1 MSYNIEKISN
11 MRIHELRDFARS
23 VGVNSPTTMKKEQL
37 IEEITEKLSG
47 LNEEDV
53 EQANKIKENQDIDF
67 FSVLVSDNYDFLK
80 DLLKSSQNNES
91 TQKEEKNIS
100 AKEDDTYIY
109 KKDKFYEDDNPY
121 AVYDT
126 NELVTFKFTLR
137 QNYAAEYH
145 PDAPDVV
152 TGYLDMHQD
161 GFGIVRVNDY
171 MTSTKDV
178 FLPQTFIKKYNLQKG
193 DCVTGNVKK
202 LIPNKPRVMYEIIS
216 IDGNVKNKRNFDDY
230 PYEKM
235 SESYY
240 LEKFKIDFIKGERLY
255 ISHMNIADAVDFAQ
269 ELAEEN
275 STYIKFINIKAK
287 PEDNY
292 QSNQKIDIINLPFDA
307 DESEIILTTNL
318 VFERIKREFE
328 NNKSNVL
335 FIYNFSEY
343 LRILNASYQGVYG
356 NSYFDKKSI
365 NKIMNILKTAKYF
378 DKNKNISIVC
388 VDIDGIDE
396 DVSSVL
402 SSQLKHAFN
411 KFIDTI
417 ERNK

>member
-80 DLLKSSQNNES
+80 DLLKSSQNNEC

-178 FLPQTFIKKYNLQKG
+178 FLPQTFIKKY
-193 DCVTGNVKK
+193 V
-202 LIPNKPRVMYEIIS
+202 LIQVI
-216 IDGNVKNKRNFDDY
+216 
-230 PYEKM
+230 
-235 SESYY
+235 YY
-240 LEKFKIDFIKGERLY
+240 IAYIVIRLLGIY
-255 ISHMNIADAVDFAQ
+255 I
-269 ELAEEN
+269 
-275 STYIKFINIKAK
+275 
-287 PEDNY
+287 
-292 QSNQKIDIINLPFDA
+292 
-307 DESEIILTTNL
+307 
-318 VFERIKREFE
+318 
-328 NNKSNVL
+328 
-335 FIYNFSEY
+335 
-343 LRILNASYQGVYG
+343 
-356 NSYFDKKSI
+356 
-365 NKIMNILKTAKYF
+365 
-378 DKNKNISIVC
+378 
-388 VDIDGIDE
+388 
-396 DVSSVL
+396 
-402 SSQLKHAFN
+402 
-411 KFIDTI
+411 
-417 ERNK
+417 

>member
-1 MSYNIEKISN
+1 
-11 MRIHELRDFARS
+11 
-23 VGVNSPTTMKKEQL
+23 
-37 IEEITEKLSG
+37 
-47 LNEEDV
+47 
-53 EQANKIKENQDIDF
+53 
-67 FSVLVSDNYDFLK
+67 
-80 DLLKSSQNNES
+80 
-91 TQKEEKNIS
+91 
-100 AKEDDTYIY
+100 
-109 KKDKFYEDDNPY
+109 
-121 AVYDT
+121 
-126 NELVTFKFTLR
+126 
-137 QNYAAEYH
+137 
-145 PDAPDVV
+145 
-152 TGYLDMHQD
+152 
-161 GFGIVRVNDY
+161 
-171 MTSTKDV
+171 
-178 FLPQTFIKKYNLQKG
+178 
-193 DCVTGNVKK
+193 
-202 LIPNKPRVMYEIIS
+202 MYEIIS